1 MATRSDDTQLPE
13 PGSPF
18 AAPPTGRDS
27 LAWRIGNLR
36 RFDLNLLLSL
46 HALLHTRNVT
56 QAGDWLG
63 VTQPAMSSDLRRLR
77 QMFKDELLVRVGRE
91 YQLTALASA
100 LVEPLMQ
107 VVADVERVFK
117 RRPRFDPAVEHRE
130 FSVALS
136 DHVLTVMLRPV
147 ATRLFSEAPG
157 VTIHT
162 RGFSGLASEPVAA
175 TLRGEIDLSI
185 GNFRRAQGAHSEKL
199 YTDRWVCAVSADNPE
214 VGDRLTLEL
223 FSQLPHLEWRLR
235 TPVVQ
240 SHAEAL
246 YESLG
251 IQRRVPITIDSF
263 ALMPYLLR
271 GTRLVALV
279 HERAARQFQGL
290 KLMEPPVPIPDVVE
304 TMYWSA
310 ALERDPGH
318 IWLRKLMRETARR
331 VSQVST

>member
-1 MATRSDDTQLPE
+1 MNSESPGEQINGLARAEEVPRSTLPADL
-13 PGSPF
+13 SN
-18 AAPPTGRDS
+18 
-27 LAWRIGNLR
+27 LAWRIAEIR
-36 RFDLNLLLSL
+36 RYDLNLLLSL
-46 HALLHTRNVT
+46 HALLHTRSVT
-56 QAGDWLG
+56 LAGEWMG
-63 VTQPAMSSDLRRLR
+63 VTQPAMSTDLRRLR
-77 QMFKDELLVRVGRE
+77 QLFGDELLVRVGRE
-91 YQLTALASA
+91 YQLTALAAA

-117 RRPRFDPAVEHRE
+117 RRPTFDPAVEHRE

-136 DHVLTVMLRPV
+136 DHVLTLLLRPV
-147 ATRLFSEAPG
+147 STRLFGEAPG

-162 RGFSGLASEPVAA
+162 RGLSGLGSEPVAA
-175 TLRGEIDLSI
+175 TLRGEIDLCI
-185 GNFRRAQGAHSEKL
+185 GNFRRTQGAHSEKL
-199 YTDRWVCAVSADNPE
+199 YTDRWVCAVSADNPD
-214 VGDRLTLEL
+214 VDDRLTVEL
-223 FSQLPHLEWRLR
+223 FSRLPHLEWRLR

-240 SHAEAL
+240 SHAEVL

-251 IQRRVPITIDSF
+251 IQRRVPLTLDSF

-290 KLMEPPVPIPDVVE
+290 KLLEPPVPIPDVVE

-318 IWLRKLMRETARR
+318 LWLRKLMRETAQRL
-331 VSQVST
+331 